1 MAHVQHFPD
10 EEHAMRVTYY
20 LIWALAIAIWVGLL
34 VYAMFL

>member
-1 MAHVQHFPD
+1 MAHAQPFPD
-10 EEHAMRVTYY
+10 QEHAMRVTCY